1 MAKFRILRRI
11 THKLRNIQAVLLV
24 ISVCACILVFI
35 YEYNLTTRFDIA
47 LRSTPNP
54 VAMMQQKITATDK
67 WPGKLPARISS
78 CQPINHI
85 YFLRTHKTASSTTS
99 TILLSYGINKNQ
111 TIILD
116 PDLADRQWP
125 ALLELNEVSSL
136 VQSDAAKIFC
146 THIRFNKKPI
156 NSVFPK
162 TIAKYITIIRNP
174 VDHFKSAWMFYR
186 IVEQA
191 GIAHDN
197 DAINTFLKS
206 PAALQEIR
214 KKLNKSNHEL
224 HKQFNHLSNSH
235 LFDMG
240 FEREHFQNMTFVK
253 SSIDKMDR
261 EFDLVM
267 ITDYFDESLI
277 LLKRLL
283 CWEFEDIVYIKLR
296 VNKRTLEFE
305 EDVKKN
311 ILTWNHAD
319 AILFDHFNKT
329 FWRKVR
335 QAGSTFY
342 EDLKTFRK
350 INQEYQTLCES
361 MEDTKMPLKPEYS
374 LLMKKKCE
382 LSKTKPCVILDKL
395 WKKRGNTFSGSRCGP
410 ISNEIAE
417 RRRKSAKILPKPG

>member
-1 MAKFRILRRI
+1 
-11 THKLRNIQAVLLV
+11 
-24 ISVCACILVFI
+24 
-35 YEYNLTTRFDIA
+35 
-47 LRSTPNP
+47 
-54 VAMMQQKITATDK
+54 MQQKITATDE
-67 WPGKLPARISS
+67 LPARISS

-99 TILLSYGINKNQ
+99 TILLSYGINKNH

-125 ALLELNEVSSL
+125 ALLELNKVSSL

-146 THIRFNKKPI
+146 THIRFNKEPI

-162 TIAKYITIIRNP
+162 TKAKYITIIRNP
-174 VDHFKSAWMFYR
+174 VDRFKSAWMFHR

-191 GIAHDN
+191 GISN
-197 DAINTFLKS
+197 NSFTINTFLKS
-206 PAALQEIR
+206 PNALKEMG
-214 KKLNKSNHEL
+214 KTLNKTKQILNCFSNP
-224 HKQFNHLSNSH
+224 N

-240 FEREHFQNMTFVK
+240 FEREHFQNMTLVR
-253 SSIDKMDR
+253 SYIDKMDR

-267 ITDYFDESLI
+267 ITDYFNESLI

-311 ILTWNHAD
+311 TLTWNHAD

-329 FWRKVR
+329 FWGKVR

-342 EDLKTFRK
+342 EDLETFRR

-361 MEDTKMPLKPEYS
+361 TEDKIIPKT
-374 LLMKKKCE
+374 LLRIRRKCT
-382 LSKTKPCVILDKL
+382 LSKTAPCIILDKL
-395 WKKRGNTFSGSRCGP
+395 WKKRGNSFSGSRCGP
-410 ISNEIAE
+410 ISNEIAK
-417 RRRKSAKILPKPG
+417 RRRKSAKILPKPALH